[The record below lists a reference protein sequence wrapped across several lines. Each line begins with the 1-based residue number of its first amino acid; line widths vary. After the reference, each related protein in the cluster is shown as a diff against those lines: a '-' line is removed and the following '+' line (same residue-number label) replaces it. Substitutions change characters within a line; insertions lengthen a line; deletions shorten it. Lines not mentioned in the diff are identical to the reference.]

1 MMDPTT
7 STMTATRDTL
17 LISSVIHLMSHYCTS
32 AGKEAPCVKLA
43 SSIQHHLAALSR
55 CSDLD
60 PVVRAT
66 CEGLVANW
74 SDVVET
80 GVADTGKRS
89 LVARLLDVDGFRK
102 K

>member
-1 MMDPTT
+1 MNPTI
-7 STMTATRDTL
+7 TATGTTRDTL

-32 AGKEAPCVKLA
+32 ASKEEPCVKLA
-43 SSIQHHLAALSR
+43 SSIERHLAALSR
-55 CSDLD
+55 CSELD

-80 GVADTGKRS
+80 GVTETGKRS
-89 LVARLLDVDGFRK
+89 FVARLLDVDGFRK

>member
-1 MMDPTT
+1 MNPTITAT
-7 STMTATRDTL
+7 SATRDTL

-32 AGKEAPCVKLA
+32 ASKETPCVKLA
-43 SSIQHHLAALSR
+43 SSIERHLAALSR
-55 CSDLD
+55 CSELD

-80 GVADTGKRS
+80 GVSDTSKRS
-89 LVARLLDVDGFRK
+89 FVARLLDVDGFRK

>member
-1 MMDPTT
+1 MNPTIT
-7 STMTATRDTL
+7 TMAGTRDTVL
-17 LISSVIHLMSHYCTS
+17 LSSVIHLMSHYCTS
-32 AGKEAPCVKLA
+32 AGKETPCVKLA
-43 SSIQHHLAALSR
+43 SSIERHLAALSR
-55 CSDLD
+55 CSELD

-89 LVARLLDVDGFRK
+89 FVARLLDIDGFRK

>member
-1 MMDPTT
+1 MNATLTT
-7 STMTATRDTL
+7 LPATRDTL

-32 AGKEAPCVKLA
+32 ANNQTPCVKLA
-43 SSIQHHLAALSR
+43 ASIERHLAALAR
-55 CSDLD
+55 CSELD

-80 GVADTGKRS
+80 GVAETGKRS

>member
-1 MMDPTT
+1 MNPTITAT
-7 STMTATRDTL
+7 SATRDTL

-32 AGKEAPCVKLA
+32 ASKETPCVKLA
-43 SSIQHHLAALSR
+43 SSIERHLAALSR
-55 CSDLD
+55 CSELD

-80 GVADTGKRS
+80 GVSDTGKRS
-89 LVARLLDVDGFRK
+89 FVARLLDVDGFRK

>member
-1 MMDPTT
+1 MHPTT
-7 STMTATRDTL
+7 TAASPTRDTL
-17 LISSVIHLMSHYCTS
+17 LISSVIHLMSHYCTA
-32 AGKEAPCVKLA
+32 AGKETPCVKLA
-43 SSIQHHLAALSR
+43 ASIERHLAALSR
-55 CSDLD
+55 CSELD

-80 GVADTGKRS
+80 GVTETGKRS
-89 LVARLLDVDGFRK
+89 FVARLLDVDGFRK

>member
-1 MMDPTT
+1 MNPTMP
-7 STMTATRDTL
+7 TMAAPRDTL
-17 LISSVIHLMSHYCTS
+17 LISSVLHLMSHYCTS
-32 AGKEAPCVKLA
+32 ADKGTPCVKLA
-43 SSIQHHLAALSR
+43 SSIERHLAALSR

-80 GVADTGKRS
+80 GVSDTGKRS
-89 LVARLLDVDGFRK
+89 FVARLLDVDGFRK

>member
-1 MMDPTT
+1 MNPTITAT
-7 STMTATRDTL
+7 SATRDTL

-32 AGKEAPCVKLA
+32 ASKETPCVKLA
-43 SSIQHHLAALSR
+43 SSIERHLAALSR

-80 GVADTGKRS
+80 GVSDTSKRS
-89 LVARLLDVDGFRK
+89 FVARLLDVDGFRK

>member
-1 MMDPTT
+1 MIPTIG
-7 STMTATRDTL
+7 TMTGTKDTL
-17 LISSVIHLMSHYCTS
+17 LISSVIHLMSHYCTA

-43 SSIQHHLAALSR
+43 SSIERHLAALSR
-55 CSDLD
+55 CTDLD

-80 GVADTGKRS
+80 GVSDTSKRS
-89 LVARLLDVDGFRK
+89 FVARLLDVDGFRK

>member
-1 MMDPTT
+1 MNPTM
-7 STMTATRDTL
+7 STMPATRDTL
-17 LISSVIHLMSHYCTS
+17 LISSVLHLMSHYCTAAS
-32 AGKEAPCVKLA
+32 NQAPCVKLA
-43 SSIQHHLAALSR
+43 SSIERHLAALSR

-80 GVADTGKRS
+80 GVSDTGKRS
-89 LVARLLDVDGFRK
+89 FVARLLDVDGFRK

>member
-1 MMDPTT
+1 MNSLT
-7 STMTATRDTL
+7 SNMAGTKDTL
-17 LISSVIHLMSHYCTS
+17 LISSVIHLMSHYCTT
-32 AGKEAPCVKLA
+32 ANKETPCVKLA
-43 SSIQHHLAALSR
+43 SSIERHLAALSR
-55 CSDLD
+55 CTDLD

-80 GVADTGKRS
+80 GVTDTGKRS
-89 LVARLLDVDGFRK
+89 FVARLLDVDGFRK

>member
-1 MMDPTT
+1 MNATVTT
-7 STMTATRDTL
+7 LPATRDTL

-32 AGKEAPCVKLA
+32 ASQQEPCVKLA
-43 SSIQHHLAALSR
+43 ASIERHLAALAR
-55 CSDLD
+55 CSELD

-80 GVADTGKRS
+80 GVAETGKRS

>member
-1 MMDPTT
+1 MNPTITAT
-7 STMTATRDTL
+7 SATRDTL

-32 AGKEAPCVKLA
+32 ASKETPCVKLA
-43 SSIQHHLAALSR
+43 SSIERHLAALSR
-55 CSDLD
+55 CSELD

-80 GVADTGKRS
+80 GVTDTSKRS
-89 LVARLLDVDGFRK
+89 FVARLLDVDGFRK

>member
-1 MMDPTT
+1 MNP
-7 STMTATRDTL
+7 TMTATAGTRDTL
-17 LISSVIHLMSHYCTS
+17 LISSVLHLMSHYCT
-32 AGKEAPCVKLA
+32 ANKEAQCVKLA
-43 SSIQHHLAALSR
+43 SAIERHLTALSR

-80 GVADTGKRS
+80 GVTETAGRRS
-89 LVARLLDVDGFRK
+89 FVARLLDVDGFRK

>member
-1 MMDPTT
+1 MNPTIT
-7 STMTATRDTL
+7 ANSATRDTL

-32 AGKEAPCVKLA
+32 ASKETPCVKLA
-43 SSIQHHLAALSR
+43 SSIERHLAALSR
-55 CSDLD
+55 CSELD

-80 GVADTGKRS
+80 GVSDTSKRS
-89 LVARLLDVDGFRK
+89 FVARLLDVDGFRK

>member
-1 MMDPTT
+1 MNSMSTT
-7 STMTATRDTL
+7 TAGTRDTM
-17 LISSVIHLMSHYCTS
+17 LISSVLHLMSHYCTAS
-32 AGKEAPCVKLA
+32 KDDQCVKLA
-43 SSIQHHLAALSR
+43 SSIERHLAALAR
-55 CSDLD
+55 CNELD

-80 GVADTGKRS
+80 GVTDTAARRS

>member
-1 MMDPTT
+1 MNPTMR
-7 STMTATRDTL
+7 TMPATKDTL
-17 LISSVIHLMSHYCTS
+17 LISSVLHLMSHYCTS
-32 AGKEAPCVKLA
+32 AANQAPCVKLA
-43 SSIQHHLAALSR
+43 SSIERHLAALSR
-55 CSDLD
+55 CSELD

-80 GVADTGKRS
+80 GVQETGKRS

>member
-1 MMDPTT
+1 MNPTM
-7 STMTATRDTL
+7 STMPATRDTL
-17 LISSVIHLMSHYCTS
+17 LISSVLHLMSHYCTA
-32 AGKEAPCVKLA
+32 AGSQAPCVKLA
-43 SSIQHHLAALSR
+43 SSIERHLAALAR
-55 CSDLD
+55 CSELD

-80 GVADTGKRS
+80 GVHDTGKRS
-89 LVARLLDVDGFRK
+89 FVARLLDVDGFRK

>member
-1 MMDPTT
+1 MNPTITAT
-7 STMTATRDTL
+7 SATRDTL

-43 SSIQHHLAALSR
+43 SSIERHLTALSR

-80 GVADTGKRS
+80 GVLDTGRRS
-89 LVARLLDVDGFRK
+89 FVARLLDVDGFRK